1 MMSGYGG
8 RTNEIRQDYFQWLS
22 EMMHVETGVASYWL
36 LFHDLHSIPFVSLV
50 DHDDNRA
57 ADGIALRERY
67 FDEMGYWNY
76 EALDGPCSVLEM
88 MIALAEAMDFEM
100 SDAVDDIRQP
110 AKYFWEMLEN
120 LDLIKYSDDA
130 YVHLDGLYNVK
141 GIVDD
146 FLNRNY
152 MANGRGGLF
161 PLKHTS
167 TDQRDV
173 EIWYQMA
180 GYLREN
186 YA

>member
-1 MMSGYGG
+1 MVCGIRGMRGDV
-8 RTNEIRQDYFQWLS
+8 RQDYFNWLCD
-22 EMMHVETGVASYWL
+22 MMHVDTGVASYWL
-36 LFHDLHSIPFVSLV
+36 LFHDLHSIEFVSHV

-67 FDEMGYWNY
+67 SADAPWVDYD
-76 EALDGPCSVLEM
+76 ALEGPCSVLEM

-100 SDAVDDIRQP
+100 SDAVNDIRQP
-110 AKYFWEMLEN
+110 AKYFWEMLGN
-120 LDLIKYSDDA
+120 LGLIKYSDDA
-130 YVHLDGLYNVK
+130 YVELDGMYNVR

-152 MANGRGGLF
+152 LANGRGGLF
-161 PLKHTS
+161 PLKHTT
-167 TDQRDV
+167 TDQRNV